1 MCCSGVEVR
10 TTKNKSKE
18 KQKEI
23 KIKEERV
30 GVPFYNASTLDE
42 PFALGKI

>member
-18 KQKEI
+18 KQKE
-23 KIKEERV
+23 IKEERV